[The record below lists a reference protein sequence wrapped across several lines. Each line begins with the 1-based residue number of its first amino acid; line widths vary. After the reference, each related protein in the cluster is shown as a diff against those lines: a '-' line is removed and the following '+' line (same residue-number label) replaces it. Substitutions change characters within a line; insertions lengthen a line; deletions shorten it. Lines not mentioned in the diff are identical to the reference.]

1 MIGQNVGSYRIVR
14 ELGAGAMGAVYEGV
28 DLMLERPVAIK
39 MLRAEIARQPELIE
53 RFRVEATAAAS
64 LRHPHIVAIHEIG
77 EHEGQ
82 HYFSMDL
89 VTGRNL
95 DELTRSGPLAA
106 RQAAELVATVARAVD
121 YAHRHGVLHR
131 DIKPSN
137 VIVDAEGQ
145 PHVTD
150 FGLARRIADSGG
162 LIGQDCPT
170 HVRTNICACANTAAI
185 TPGSGSRNAPPAG

>member
-1 MIGQNVGSYRIVR
+1 MGVVYRARQVNLDR
-14 ELGAGAMGAVYEGV
+14 EVAVK
-28 DLMLERPVAIK
+28 LMLQGALASEADV
-39 MLRAEIARQPELIE
+39 E

-106 RQAAELVATVARAVD
+106 RQAAELVAAVARAVD

-131 DIKPSN
+131 DIKPSC
-137 VIVDAEGQ
+137 
-145 PHVTD
+145 
-150 FGLARRIADSGG
+150 L
-162 LIGQDCPT
+162 
-170 HVRTNICACANTAAI
+170 
-185 TPGSGSRNAPPAG
+185 